1 MKKTYCQQCG
11 KDNLKTYIKVKLN
24 EKVNYNVCSFDCF
37 DELEEEIKNND
48 WNLEDDQSIN
58 ISYKNWCKNYNDE
71 TSTIYIWNK
80 NKYIKDHLTFSVAIP
95 KEHIKIN

>member
-1 MKKTYCQQCG
+1 MKETYCQQCG

-24 EKVNYNVCSFDCF
+24 EKVSSDVCSFDCF

-48 WNLEDDQSIN
+48 WNLEDDPSIN
-58 ISYKNWCKNYNDE
+58 ISYKHWCKNYNDDL
-71 TSTIYIWNK
+71 S
-80 NKYIKDHLTFSVAIP
+80 FSVAIP

>member
-24 EKVNYNVCSFDCF
+24 EKVSCDVCSSDCF

-48 WNLEDDQSIN
+48 WNLEDDPSIN
-58 ISYKNWCKNYNDE
+58 ISYKNWCKNYNDDL
-71 TSTIYIWNK
+71 S
-80 NKYIKDHLTFSVAIP
+80 FSVAIP